1 MLNLKNQ
8 YQIST
13 SSKRLLRT
21 WLRPKCTVVQKM
33 ENTTGYYKT
42 FSDGFT
48 DWKKPDDFS
57 GLRRRVWILNFILFT
72 VLIIG
77 LVACSPSKILA
88 KATSDIQQ
96 NAQSSLE
103 RFALIEQETVS
114 TAPNLSLITK
124 EAVGGQKDQ
133 NEILELTRQ
142 VHLTLPAVEDQ
153 TPYWANLL
161 QYAVIAA
168 IVIGVAWILW
178 YTGIG
183 TIFKRLIGFIPQ
195 LKRREADLAA
205 DALDDSDT
213 TGIREWVAARRASDQ
228 EFDRAFQEAKR
239 KRSKDP

>member
-8 YQIST
+8 SPIST
-13 SSKRLLRT
+13 SSKRLLRI
-21 WLRPKCTVVQKM
+21 WLRRKCTAVQKM
-33 ENTTGYYKT
+33 ESKTGYSKT

-48 DWKKPDDFS
+48 DWKKPNDFS
-57 GLRRRVWILNFILFT
+57 GLRRRVWILNFILFAL
-72 VLIIG
+72 LIIG

-88 KATSDIQQ
+88 EAASSIQQ
-96 NAQSSLE
+96 NSQSSLE
-103 RFALIEQETVS
+103 RFTLIEQEASAAT
-114 TAPNLSLITK
+114 PNILLIVE

-142 VHLTLPAVEDQ
+142 IHITLPAVEDQ

-161 QYAVIAA
+161 QYIAIA
-168 IVIGVAWILW
+168 LIFIAVAWILW

-183 TIFKRLIGFIPQ
+183 SIIKRLFGFIPRP
-195 LKRREADLAA
+195 KRREADLAV
-205 DALDDSDT
+205 DVLEDGNT

-228 EFDRAFQEAKR
+228 EFDRAFKEAKR